1 MTDYR
6 AVVDGAVTF
15 ANGGGITVEGFRL
28 DLPGPD
34 VDRPEI
40 GRLLVRSLGL
50 LMADD
55 VRLERVEVIEESH
68 KGTRGGPSDTAGARS
83 DTVAA
88 GPGTAGAVAASARL
102 VDLSHPIEAGMV
114 TLPGLPGPE
123 ITPHLTREASESHY
137 TPGTTFEIGRISMVA
152 NTGTYVDSPHHRFA
166 DGADLSGLD
175 LAALADVPAL
185 VVRLRD
191 APPGGVDAEN
201 LSAYDV
207 RGHAV
212 LIETGDSDRFGT
224 PEYVDKASFLTRA
237 GAAWLVEQGAR
248 LVGIDA
254 ANIDDMTDGT
264 RPAHTLLL
272 GAGIPVVEHLTGLA
286 DVPPTG
292 ARFFAVPPKVVG
304 FGTFPVR
311 AFALVPAATDRASTG
326 A

>member
-6 AVVDGAVTF
+6 AVIDGAVSF
-15 ANGGGITVEGFRL
+15 ANGGGITVQGFRL
-28 DLPGPD
+28 DLRGPD
-34 VDRPEI
+34 VATDEI
-40 GRLLVRSLGL
+40 GRLLVSSLGL

-55 VRLERVEVIEESH
+55 VRLDSVDIVEERH
-68 KGTRGGPSDTAGARS
+68 KGTRGGPADTA
-83 DTVAA
+83 DAA
-88 GPGTAGAVAASARL
+88 GSSRRL

-137 TPGTTFEIGRISMVA
+137 APGTSFEIGRISMVA

-166 DGADLSGLD
+166 DGDDLAGLD

-191 APPGGVDAEN
+191 APPGGVDAET
-201 LSAYDV
+201 LAAYDV
-207 RGHAV
+207 RGRAV

-224 PEYVDKASFLTRA
+224 PEYVEKASFLTRA

-272 GAGIPVVEHLTGLA
+272 RAGIPIVEHLTGL
-286 DVPPTG
+286 DVVPPTG
-292 ARFFAVPPKVVG
+292 ARVFAVPPKVVG

-311 AFALVPAATDRASTG
+311 AFALVPAR
-326 A
+326 

>member
-6 AVVDGAVTF
+6 AVVDGAVSF

-28 DLPGPD
+28 DLPGPEVATD
-34 VDRPEI
+34 EI
-40 GRLLVRSLGL
+40 EQLLVSSLGL
-50 LMADD
+50 LMADG
-55 VRLERVEVIEESH
+55 VRLDRVVIVEEPH
-68 KGTRGGPSDTAGARS
+68 KGTRGGPGDTAGA
-83 DTVAA
+83 
-88 GPGTAGAVAASARL
+88 AASSRRL

-137 TPGTTFEIGRISMVA
+137 APGTSFEIGRISMVA
-152 NTGTYVDSPHHRFA
+152 NTGTYVDSPNHRFA
-166 DGADLSGLD
+166 DGADVSGLD

-191 APPGGVDAEN
+191 AQPGGVDVETLA
-201 LSAYDV
+201 AYDV
-207 RGHAV
+207 RGQAV

-224 PEYVDKASFLTRA
+224 PEYVEKASFLTRA

-248 LVGIDA
+248 VVGIDA
-254 ANIDDMTDGT
+254 ANIDDMADGT

-272 GAGIPVVEHLTGLA
+272 RAGIPIVEHLTGL
-286 DVPPTG
+286 DGVPPVG

-311 AFALVPAATDRASTG
+311 AFALVPNR
-326 A
+326 